1 MLNVQRLLLPLLRQL
16 TDATDQH
23 GLQLLH
29 RVQSCAQSETG
40 AAQRRPSAPGLEINP
55 QVATDVV
62 QTGLGHTLRAY
73 GVDVQE
79 LMVTITDALL
89 QRRGRRELEQRQ
101 GSALPLEETH
111 TGRSNALTFAMETAD
126 AMAKELAARRFAGLH
141 SLASIPEARCLT
153 WLCGSVASLLVRSEG
168 TAMPTSRRSWLGLT
182 NLCDLV
188 DVLLRKIAQT
198 AAVPYRLE
206 TAWTQW
212 LQDLGANRQPSH
224 PKAQLGL
231 VQAVTG
237 VRDAGAWWDT
247 VRGHCDRFRFSPGAA
262 TSTDVPAAI
271 PQAAHLLVRDR
282 VRMYAPIYSLHFAN
296 AWCVVMCVQCGALLQ
311 VLHELSLPRPPHG
324 AAWTSWENV
333 YNVAVLRVTR
343 PRPAGGGAQSK
354 PDSSLFGWAT
364 LDWLLPSDDV
374 SVCCT
379 STEYV
384 PVNNHSA
391 EMAVVLY
398 NAWRDSRAQ
407 ERLSSLR
414 LSAHTELVQRLT
426 AVCRRRLSVVLS
438 ALERLEEVGDMR
450 REVVTEAS
458 AALGELDPGAV
469 EWIHDW
475 DDIASDQ
482 SEDGSDRAVVD
493 GRMGY
498 TALLEQLGVGGCM
511 WHDTGG
517 HRSMFDGGSD
527 PAAMD
532 GSPTSWHNELFIDK
546 IAPWGAAI
554 QQIVATSQPVR
565 LRYYAENDPALLQ
578 AFRCADV
585 AQPAGVSAI
594 EDPDQALQRA
604 RQLGAHVPHVLA
616 LVSKLSAVV
625 NNVLGGAGR
634 MEALTGTVADLRALA
649 EVAQVLVRLSVC
661 TG

>member
-1 MLNVQRLLLPLLRQL
+1 
-16 TDATDQH
+16 
-23 GLQLLH
+23 
-29 RVQSCAQSETG
+29 
-40 AAQRRPSAPGLEINP
+40 
-55 QVATDVV
+55 
-62 QTGLGHTLRAY
+62 
-73 GVDVQE
+73 
-79 LMVTITDALL
+79 
-89 QRRGRRELEQRQ
+89 
-101 GSALPLEETH
+101 
-111 TGRSNALTFAMETAD
+111 
-126 AMAKELAARRFAGLH
+126 
-141 SLASIPEARCLT
+141 
-153 WLCGSVASLLVRSEG
+153 
-168 TAMPTSRRSWLGLT
+168 
-182 NLCDLV
+182 
-188 DVLLRKIAQT
+188 
-198 AAVPYRLE
+198 
-206 TAWTQW
+206 
-212 LQDLGANRQPSH
+212 
-224 PKAQLGL
+224 
-231 VQAVTG
+231 
-237 VRDAGAWWDT
+237 
-247 VRGHCDRFRFSPGAA
+247 
-262 TSTDVPAAI
+262 
-271 PQAAHLLVRDR
+271 
-282 VRMYAPIYSLHFAN
+282 
-296 AWCVVMCVQCGALLQ
+296 
-311 VLHELSLPRPPHG
+311 
-324 AAWTSWENV
+324 
-333 YNVAVLRVTR
+333 
-343 PRPAGGGAQSK
+343 
-354 PDSSLFGWAT
+354 
-364 LDWLLPSDDV
+364 
-374 SVCCT
+374 
-379 STEYV
+379 
-384 PVNNHSA
+384 
-391 EMAVVLY
+391 
-398 NAWRDSRAQ
+398 
-407 ERLSSLR
+407 
-414 LSAHTELVQRLT
+414 
-426 AVCRRRLSVVLS
+426 
-438 ALERLEEVGDMR
+438 MR